1 MLQLYRN
8 GVIMKLLTLEIN
20 LVGTRKK
27 IKRKI
32 QITDDYNLNALH
44 IAIQEMFYF
53 NYDQEHEFEFKDVV
67 YLPECENDFA
77 QLTEMQNLL
86 KEEMDILTD
95 KGVDIEQLFNTKK
108 VYKDDCSTQLVAL
121 NLTVGDSVDY
131 TYDSDNNYEFTIE
144 LVQTNPAEKSKIAVV
159 DLKGKFIPQGLD
171 VDSYNLLK
179 EQKSGDEYEML
190 VALEK
195 TFEKDLV
202 VENVS
207 QIPPTATMYE

>member
-1 MLQLYRN
+1 
-8 GVIMKLLTLEIN
+8 MKLLTLEIN

>member
-1 MLQLYRN
+1 
-8 GVIMKLLTLEIN
+8 MKLLTLEIN
-20 LVGTRKK
+20 LVGARKK

-121 NLTVGDSVDY
+121 NLTVGDSIDY